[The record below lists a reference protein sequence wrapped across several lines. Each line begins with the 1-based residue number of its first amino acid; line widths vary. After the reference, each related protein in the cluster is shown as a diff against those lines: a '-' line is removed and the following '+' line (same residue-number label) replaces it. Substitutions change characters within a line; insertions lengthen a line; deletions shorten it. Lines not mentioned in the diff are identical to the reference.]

1 MLEKFIIHLKNIIF
15 FKLVI
20 YFLFISILIWVVRGF
35 KKDYVESAST
45 NHNAQVSLAEETLK
59 LYSIISS
66 KSKILESYKKYTE
79 LLSISSMQRC
89 LEKVRIIKDIESLS
103 SKYHLQE
110 PISTIMH
117 QVFLRNVNQ
126 IIHFREDEIKVKNYN
141 VKLKFA
147 TPDFLTALAITKDAH
162 DNMPDK
168 TIVISARI
176 QKQSVLESKLIYKL
190 SEKKFPELVFTKL
203 TMRLREIIVRK

>member
-15 FKLVI
+15 FKLVM
-20 YFLFISILIWVVRGF
+20 YFLFISILIWIVRDF
-35 KKDYVESAST
+35 EKNYLESAST

-66 KSKILESYKKYTE
+66 KSKILETYKKYTE

-89 LEKVRIIKDIESLS
+89 LKKVRIIKDIESLS

-110 PISTIMH
+110 PISTIIN
-117 QVFLRNVNQ
+117 QIFLRDVNQ
-126 IIHFREDEIKVKNYN
+126 VIHLHEDEIKVKNYK
-141 VKLKFA
+141 VQLKFA
-147 TPDFLTALAITKDAH
+147 TPDFLTALAIIKDAQS
-162 DNMPDK
+162 NMPDK

-190 SEKKFPELVFTKL
+190 SENKFPELVFTKL
-203 TMRLREIIVRK
+203 TMRLREIIIRK